1 MHVYKCIAD
10 FTNQIKQIFFYK
22 IQLSPSL
29 VYFMIN
35 SYIFALHGKNVAR
48 FTDLQFVIFLLS
60 YDCKGQKNLE
70 FSLYISRKE
79 K

>member
-1 MHVYKCIAD
+1 MHVYNCIAE

-48 FTDLQFVIFLLS
+48 FTD
-60 YDCKGQKNLE
+60 
-70 FSLYISRKE
+70 
-79 K
+79 